1 MRASEWIMNLG
12 KGCWL
17 FLSSFMLSGCV
28 GSVSRPWPS
37 EQQATAHGPSGK
49 LDFGWKLSGDRG
61 VAPLQVFSDAS
72 RTWLQWLP
80 GQPLPVISATGAQG
94 EQVLSYVRQGPY
106 TIVEGHW
113 RALSFQSATQQA
125 RARRLN
131 GAAVATE
138 PSLQIVA
145 SAQPAP
151 VVSSVQQKIFTVSPA
166 DAHLRQ
172 ALTRWASLS
181 GWRFEAEHWAVDI
194 DIPLS
199 ASASFSDDFV
209 TSVQTLVASTE
220 LSDRPLQPCFY
231 ANHVLR
237 IVPIAEPCDRTLG
250 DGAST

>member
-1 MRASEWIMNLG
+1 MRASEWIMNSG

-17 FLSSFMLSGCV
+17 LLSLLILTGCV
-28 GSVSRPWPS
+28 GPLSRPWPS
-37 EQQATAHGPSGK
+37 ERQVAAHVPSGK
-49 LDFGWKLSGDRG
+49 LDFGWRLSGDRG

-80 GQPLPVISATGAQG
+80 GQPLPVITGTSAQG

-106 TIVEGHW
+106 TILEGHW

-131 GAAVATE
+131 SAAVASE
-138 PSLQIVA
+138 PSQQVVT
-145 SAQPAP
+145 SATSAP
-151 VVSSVQQKIFTVSPA
+151 VTSGAQQKIFTVSPA
-166 DAHLRQ
+166 DGHLRQ

-181 GWRFEAEHWAVDI
+181 GWRFEAEHWGVDI

-209 TSVQTLVASTE
+209 ASVQTLVAATE

-231 ANHVLR
+231 ANQVLR
-237 IVPIAEPCDRTLG
+237 VVPIAEPCDRTLG